1 MEEPKKTKEKGHTK
15 YSGMKDGGR
24 EVRVRESGDLH
35 LHLHLGTPQQASP
48 SRPGT
53 FLCQRRVA
61 EGGGGPR
68 RRRESSRLLRDLP
81 PIRPVPAGSSLGP
94 PGADAVEPAAVEQSP
109 PARAGA
115 PSLGLRAVGVV
126 SRPESDSVIF
136 FKRE

>member
-61 EGGGGPR
+61 AGHGVAVNQAGCSETF
-68 RRRESSRLLRDLP
+68 
-81 PIRPVPAGSSLGP
+81 RPVPAGSSLGP

-109 PARAGA
+109 PAPRRGA
-115 PSLGLRAVGVV
+115 F
-126 SRPESDSVIF
+126 SRFESCWGCF
-136 FKRE
+136 QARE